1 MAADKKPLAQWYET
15 LLDSVVKEREPA
27 SRSYRYL
34 SRLIERE
41 YPRTDSGVVLGFSC
55 ANDDQLS
62 TNVLLMQAYCL
73 QSELGGSVLLIDARV
88 KNDGGGISQRLGLD
102 HQTGY
107 AELMREGP
115 AEMAALI
122 QATTVPNVSV
132 LPQGGQAGKPLVVHR
147 QHLTTLLE
155 QARAGYNYVLLQ
167 LGSVTADTRN
177 LVSATHADAM
187 LLLAH
192 ENKTLMRE
200 LLAAE
205 QLLRGNG
212 VDDVRV
218 IVAAGE
224 S

>member
-1 MAADKKPLAQWYET
+1 
-15 LLDSVVKEREPA
+15 
-27 SRSYRYL
+27 
-34 SRLIERE
+34 
-41 YPRTDSGVVLGFSC
+41 
-55 ANDDQLS
+55 
-62 TNVLLMQAYCL
+62 
-73 QSELGGSVLLIDARV
+73 
-88 KNDGGGISQRLGLD
+88 
-102 HQTGY
+102 
-107 AELMREGP
+107 
-115 AEMAALI
+115 
-122 QATTVPNVSV
+122 
-132 LPQGGQAGKPLVVHR
+132 
-147 QHLTTLLE
+147 LLE